1 MTNDC
6 YHHYHHETY
15 FFYLHVSHYHYR
27 EEIRE
32 KKRATGEKSNTQI
45 LIELTISLLCDDRR
59 KRGRDE
65 ERKRGRDEER
75 KRGREVGGR
84 EEEREICNTNFDM
97 LDISSFY
104 LLFFY
109 F

>member
-1 MTNDC
+1 MI
-6 YHHYHHETY
+6 EG
-15 FFYLHVSHYHYR
+15 
-27 EEIRE
+27 RE
-32 KKRATGEKSNTQI
+32 KKRG
-45 LIELTISLLCDDRR
+45 RR
-59 KRGRDE
+59 KRGRE
-65 ERKRGRDEER
+65 VG
-75 KRGREVGGR
+75 GREVGGR